1 MGFQNRLSRRCVI
14 KGQVIGF
21 APVAASEPAGKQK
34 TARVGPPKGPHGLIN
49 KVDGARVHGWA
60 HDPMADGSQTVVEF
74 LLNGEIIESQIAS
87 VQRLPLVEKGFP
99 PNCGFAATLPL
110 PPGTHTISARTKQS
124 SFELKYSPFKCTIAP
139 PKGVPSGEATGA
151 VSFLPTGEPADTA
164 IADTAGSGD
173 LAKSEGVTEAN
184 VTQMILGVAEIE
196 ADATPIRTALIEDS
210 LPARLIVG
218 PSNIETVIQS
228 PSGAIFVIGWAVAHD
243 IAIKKVSVS
252 TPAGECTFAGSQL
265 GRSRRKDV
273 EKAVSGAPRHK
284 HFGIFGLGETRAAGA
299 QSAAAGSLC
308 TATIEFENGLSRTQK
323 LETRY
328 LDDAAFVEVVLNA
341 FSALEYYGN
350 GVIESFAALDG
361 GLGDRFID
369 IQVAHVNRVVRAH
382 SCERFGTP
390 TRIPKATVVVC
401 LYGRPEYQFLQNA
414 LFGLGRSATDY
425 EFIYVCNSP
434 ELIDGLHKAA
444 TISRRVYGLPQ
455 TIVALPANAGFGAA
469 NNVAASYAQSDRL
482 LFVNPDVFP
491 RGDSWGD
498 RHQAILDALPKH
510 QTTLFGARL
519 FYSDGSLMHAGMH
532 VDADTGLS
540 IRDQNIERR
549 PILRVE
555 HFGKG
560 APPDLPV
567 YCVTRPVPAVSGA
580 LMSVDKR
587 WFESLNGF
595 AGDYIFGHYEDADF
609 CLRSLERDV
618 VPYVHDLEFWHLEG
632 KGSPRLPCHDAASTI
647 NRWHFTRT
655 WYGKVTRGFPIQPPV
670 VGSTEWADGS

>member
-1 MGFQNRLSRRCVI
+1 
-14 KGQVIGF
+14 
-21 APVAASEPAGKQK
+21 
-34 TARVGPPKGPHGLIN
+34 
-49 KVDGARVHGWA
+49 
-60 HDPMADGSQTVVEF
+60 MADGSQTVIEF
-74 LLNGEIIESQIAS
+74 LVNGEIIESQIAS

-110 PPGTHTISARTKQS
+110 PPGVHTVSARTKQS
-124 SFELKYSPFKCTIAP
+124 GFELKYSPFKCTIAP
-139 PKGVPSGEATGA
+139 PKGVPAE
-151 VSFLPTGEPADTA
+151 
-164 IADTAGSGD
+164 TAGG
-173 LAKSEGVTEAN
+173 G
-184 VTQMILGVAEIE
+184 
-196 ADATPIRTALIEDS
+196 ATPILPGEFDTVRPADVGLSGEMAKSDGVPEERPPETALGVVHIDGDVVPVRAVLIEDS

-218 PSNIETVIQS
+218 PSNIEAVIQS
-228 PSGAIFVIGWAVAHD
+228 PSGAVFVLGWAVAHAV
-243 IAIKKVSVS
+243 AIKRVTIT
-252 TPAGECTFAGSQL
+252 TPAGECTFTGSQL

-284 HFGIFGLGETRAAGA
+284 HFGIFALGETRAPDTPMPE
-299 QSAAAGSLC
+299 AGSLC
-308 TATIEFENGLSRTQK
+308 TATIEFENGICRSQK

-328 LDDAAFVEVVLNA
+328 LDDAAFIETVLNA

-350 GVIESFAALDG
+350 SVIESFAALDG
-361 GLGDRFID
+361 GLGARIIE
-369 IQVAHVNRVVRAH
+369 IQMAHVNRVVRAP

-390 TRIPKATVVVC
+390 TRPPKATIVVC

-414 LFGLGRSATDY
+414 LFGLGRSAADY

-444 TISRRVYGLPQ
+444 TISRRIYGLPQ
-455 TIVALPANAGFGAA
+455 AIVALPANAGFGAA
-469 NNVAASYAQSDRL
+469 NNVAANYANSDRL

-491 RGDSWGD
+491 RGDCWGD
-498 RHQAILDALPKH
+498 KHQAVLDNLPKQ

-532 VDADTGLS
+532 LDAGSGIS

-549 PILRVE
+549 PLLRVE

-560 APPDLPV
+560 APPDLPA
-567 YCVTRPVPAVSGA
+567 YCLTRPVPAVSGA
-580 LMSVDKR
+580 LMSVDRR

-609 CLRSLERDV
+609 CLRSLERSV

-632 KGSPRLPCHDAASTI
+632 KGSPRLASHDAASTI
-647 NRWHFTRT
+647 NRWHFTQT
-655 WYGKVTRGFPIQPPV
+655 WHEKIVCGFPIEPPIA
-670 VGSTEWADGS
+670 GSAASTNGMGSANGS